1 MGQLFGTDG
10 IRGVANTE
18 LTPELVVGLGRALV
32 QTLREEGKDR
42 PSVLV
47 GRDPRASGEMLEAA
61 LVAGVTSAGGDA
73 IGVGV
78 LPTPGVGYL
87 TAETASADAGAM
99 ISASHNPVEDNGI
112 KFFGPDG
119 GKLTDAEERRIEEL
133 LQHTTDDRPVGAH
146 IGRFRRDHEL
156 LVRYVE
162 HLAAAADGSLSDLH
176 VVVDCANGAASH
188 VAPFVLRRLGAQVDV
203 INARPDGTNINAG
216 CGSTH
221 PDVVAEAVVA
231 AGADV
236 GLSHDGDA
244 DRLIAADHTGAVID
258 GDVMLAILAADQ
270 QQRTGLDT
278 VVTTVLTNL
287 GFTAGMNALGIEVL
301 QTAVGDRYVREAM
314 LAGGHPLGGEQS
326 GHLILTDYATTGDGV
341 LTAIRLLT
349 VLARSGR
356 SLHDLASV
364 MERLPQVMVN
374 VGNVDRHRLAE
385 SSAVWQAVETE
396 SDNLGDAGR
405 VLVRASGTEQ
415 LVRVMVEAETE
426 ERASDVADR
435 LAKVVAAELG
445 RPSLD

>member
-1 MGQLFGTDG
+1 VGQLFGTDG

-32 QTLREEGKDR
+32 RTLREEGKDR
-42 PSVLV
+42 PVVLV

-61 LVAGVTSAGGDA
+61 LVAGVTSAGGDVV
-73 IGVGV
+73 GVGV
-78 LPTPGVGYL
+78 MPTPGVAFL

-112 KFFGPDG
+112 KFFGPTG
-119 GKLTDAEERRIEEL
+119 GKLTDAEEERIEEL
-133 LQHTTDDRPVGAH
+133 LQWVADDRPVGAH

-162 HLAAAADGSLSDLH
+162 HLTAAADQTLSDLH

-203 INARPDGTNINAG
+203 LNASPDGTNINDG

-221 PDVVAEAVVA
+221 PDVVAEAVVE

-244 DRLIAADHTGAVID
+244 DRLIAADHTGRLVD
-258 GDVMLAILAADQ
+258 GDVILGILAADQ
-270 QQRTGLDT
+270 QQRSGLDT
-278 VVTTVLTNL
+278 VVTTVMTNL
-287 GFTAGMNALGIEVL
+287 GFTRGMERLGIEVV
-301 QTAVGDRYVREAM
+301 QTKVGDRYVREAM

-326 GHLILTDYATTGDGV
+326 GHIILTDYATTGDGV
-341 LTAIRLLT
+341 LTAIRLLS

-356 SLHDLASV
+356 SLQELSHV
-364 MERLPQVMVN
+364 MERMPQVLRN
-374 VGNVDRHRLAE
+374 VGNVDRDRLSGAD
-385 SSAVWQAVETE
+385 AVWQAVAAEE
-396 SDNLGDAGR
+396 AALGADGR

-415 LVRVMVEAETE
+415 LIRVMVEADTE
-426 ERASDVADR
+426 ERAADVASR
-435 LAKVVAAELG
+435 LAKVVGDELAL
-445 RPSLD
+445 P

>member
-18 LTPELVVGLGRALV
+18 LTPELVVGLGRSLV
-32 QTLREEGKDR
+32 RTLREEGKDR
-42 PSVLV
+42 PVVLL

-61 LVAGVTSAGGDA
+61 LIAGVTSAGGDV

-78 LPTPGVGYL
+78 MPTPGVAFL
-87 TAETASADAGAM
+87 TAGTASADAGAM

-119 GKLTDAEERRIEEL
+119 GKLTDAEEQRIEEL
-133 LQHTTDDRPVGAH
+133 LQMTSDERPVGAH

-162 HLAAAADGSLSDLH
+162 HLVNAADGTLSDLH

-203 INARPDGTNINAG
+203 IHARPDGTNINAES
-216 CGSTH
+216 GSTR
-221 PDVVAEAVVA
+221 PEVVAEAVVA

-244 DRLIAADHTGAVID
+244 DRLIAADHTGAIVD
-258 GDVMLAILAADQ
+258 GDVMLAILAADR
-270 QQRTGLDT
+270 QQRSGLDA
-278 VVTTVLTNL
+278 VVTTVMTNL
-287 GFTAGMNALGIEVL
+287 GFTRAMNELDVEVI
-301 QTAVGDRYVREAM
+301 QTPVGDRYVREAM

-349 VLARSGR
+349 VLVRTGR
-356 SLHDLASV
+356 PLHELATV
-364 MERLPQVMVN
+364 MQRLPQVLRN
-374 VGNVDRHRLAE
+374 VGHVDRDRLAD
-385 SSAVWQAVETE
+385 STAVWQAVETE
-396 SDNLGDAGR
+396 VDSLGDAGR

-435 LAKVVAAELG
+435 LAKVVATEL
-445 RPSLD
+445 SVV

>member
-32 QTLREEGKDR
+32 RTLREEGKDR
-42 PSVLV
+42 PKVTL

-61 LVAGVTSAGGDA
+61 LVAGVTSAGGDV

-78 LPTPGVGYL
+78 MPTPGVAYL
-87 TAETASADAGAM
+87 TAETGSADAGAM

-119 GKLTDAEERRIEEL
+119 GKLTDAEELRIEEL
-133 LQHTTDDRPVGAH
+133 LQLVADDRPVGAH

-156 LVRYVE
+156 VVRYVE
-162 HLAAAADGSLSDLH
+162 HLAAAADASLSDLH

-203 INARPDGTNINAG
+203 LNAKPDGANINAG

-221 PDVVAEAVVA
+221 PEVVARAVVE

-244 DRLIAADHTGAVID
+244 DRLIAADHTGAIVD
-258 GDVMLAILAADQ
+258 GDVILGILAADH
-270 QQRTGLDT
+270 RRRVGLDT
-278 VVTTVLTNL
+278 VVTTVMTNL
-287 GFTAGMNALGIEVL
+287 GFTQAMNALGIEVL
-301 QTAVGDRYVREAM
+301 QTKVGDRYVREAM

-326 GHLILTDYATTGDGV
+326 GHIILTDYATTGDGV
-341 LTAIRLLT
+341 LTAVRLLS
-349 VLARSGR
+349 VLSRSQTT
-356 SLHDLASV
+356 LHELATI
-364 MERLPQVMVN
+364 MQRLPQVLRN
-374 VGNVDRHRLAE
+374 VRDVDRDRLPAAD
-385 SSAVWQAVETE
+385 AVWRAVEAETH
-396 SDNLGDAGR
+396 SLGDGGR
-405 VLVRASGTEQ
+405 VLVRASGTEPV
-415 LVRVMVEAETE
+415 VRVMVEAQTET
-426 ERASDVADR
+426 RASETADR
-435 LAKVVAAELG
+435 LVKVVAEELAL
-445 RPSLD
+445 R